1 MTTKRTGG
9 KIAKNDKK
17 EGFEKSLERL
27 ETIVNEMEAGS
38 LSLEEM
44 IERFEEGQAL
54 VKFCSKKLNEVERK
68 IEVLVRKG
76 DDIVTE
82 PFDENILDNNG
93 DNDSAL
99 GGKEEL
105 F

>member
-1 MTTKRTGG
+1 MTTKRTGV
-9 KIAKNDKK
+9 KIAKTDKK
-17 EGFEKSLERL
+17 EGFEKSLQRL

-82 PFDENILDNNG
+82 PFDENTLDNDG
-93 DNDSAL
+93 DNDSAS
-99 GGKEEL
+99 GTGEEL